1 MKKLTI
7 FIYLFFSIFSFAKQV
22 EIDFH
27 FDIDS
32 GIIYYSNAD
41 IDSIGNIT
49 TLKFNKKDIKIKLK
63 NGIYLFG
70 FYDEKDRYLFKKLY
84 ITNDRDFNI
93 SFIPKKSINVKGVIK
108 ENNLPLKDIKITFS
122 DSMGREYSTTST
134 INGSYS
140 INLPPE
146 NYTLISSQFGYEVT
160 NNNIFNFSK
169 PNTSYNI
176 AINVKKSKGKIKGKI
191 LGNNGQIIPF
201 AEILVSN
208 NKQNKI
214 VYSDKNGNFILSLS
228 EGITSIKISKN
239 GYNSRAFI
247 KKFSKKDT
255 VSFQI
260 FTLNKKTYSISGT
273 ITDDILPLR
282 NQELYLFSVNGAL
295 LDKVVTNE
303 NGNFK
308 FLNISREKVYIYIP
322 ENEIHEEYKSE
333 IIILE
338 KNKPNNIITIQ
349 KK

>member
-122 DSMGREYSTTST
+122 DSMGREYSTTSA

-214 VYSDKNGNFILSLS
+214 FYSDKNGNFTLSLS

-239 GYNSRAFI
+239 GYSSRAFI
-247 KKFSKKDT
+247 KKFSEKDT
-255 VSFQI
+255 ISFQI